1 MQLWQAL
8 GHGKKQRLFRIF
20 RPALRRGVKKA
31 HRVELVS
38 KKLTP
43 HRLLFARGIY
53 IQDSAAQRELSRAFH
68 K

>member
-20 RPALRRGVKKA
+20 RPSLRRGVKKA
-31 HRVELVS
+31 HCIELIS
-38 KKLTP
+38 KELAP
-43 HRLLFARGIY
+43 NRLFFTRRID
-53 IQDSAAQRELSRAFH
+53 IQNAAAQRELSRAFH